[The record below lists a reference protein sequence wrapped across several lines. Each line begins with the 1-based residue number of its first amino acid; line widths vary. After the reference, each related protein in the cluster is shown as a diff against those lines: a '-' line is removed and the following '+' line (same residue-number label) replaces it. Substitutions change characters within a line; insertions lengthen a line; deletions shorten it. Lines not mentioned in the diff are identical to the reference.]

1 MKLDRGS
8 RPTPLFLFSAIF
20 SKSSKSE
27 ENAGEGDLDEILD
40 TLEDKDEHDGERI
53 NTIEGSMT
61 DLKDQF
67 ESLNMSNR
75 TVKTE
80 INTMRDDL
88 SEVAKSLKDLLCVYE
103 EVSKEYNPFVDPK
116 PTGKVVDDPIPKR
129 DKGVYDENTIIPAH
143 GSSGVPDDK
152 VIKVNQIMQDNLRDP
167 RYGGAVYDNEP
178 APQKSDPRQYDP
190 RPQNE
195 NRPNEGVTPNVDE
208 SNMDSLDISIMIQ
221 VHRLVQSQMEKIII
235 LRSRGNFIDKNE
247 MQKLD
252 YWVSEFKR
260 AGMK

>member
-8 RPTPLFLFSAIF
+8 RPNFLFLLSAIF

-27 ENAGEGDLDEILD
+27 NNEGEGDLEEILD
-40 TLEDKDEHDGERI
+40 VLEEEEQDRDKI
-53 NTIEGSMT
+53 NNIEGSIT

-88 SEVAKSLKDLLCVYE
+88 SEVARSLKDLLCVYE

-129 DKGVYDENTIIPAH
+129 ERKVYDENTIIPAR
-143 GSSGVPDDK
+143 GSNGIPDDEL
-152 VIKVNQIMQDNLRDP
+152 IKVNQIMQDNQGDP

-178 APQKSDPRQYDP
+178 PRYTSDPRQHHSHSQY
-190 RPQNE
+190 E
-195 NRPNEGVTPNVDE
+195 NRPNERVAPSATEPNID
-208 SNMDSLDISIMIQ
+208 DTDISIMIQ
-221 VHRLVQSQMEKIII
+221 FHRLIQSQMEKMII
-235 LRSRGNFIDKNE
+235 LRSRGIFIDKNE